1 MKRFIVTYD
10 IRDDKRRGKIYKTL
24 RDYAVPVQFSVF
36 EASLKDEDYIMLRHK
51 LECLMRKSEDS
62 IIFYRQ
68 CSRCEEDITRLGVS
82 PEPFGD
88 GVYIL

>member
-1 MKRFIVTYD
+1 MKHFIITYD
-10 IRDDKRRGKIYKTL
+10 Y
-24 RDYAVPVQFSVF
+24 
-36 EASLKDEDYIMLRHK
+36 EDYIMLSHK
-51 LECLMRKSEDS
+51 LEGLIRKSEDS

-68 CSRCEEDITRLGVS
+68 CNRCEEDITRLGAS

>member
-36 EASLKDEDYIMLRHK
+36 EACLKDEDYVLLRHK
-51 LECLMRKSEDS
+51 LERLMRKSEDS

-68 CSRCEEDITRLGVS
+68 CVRCEEDITRLGAS